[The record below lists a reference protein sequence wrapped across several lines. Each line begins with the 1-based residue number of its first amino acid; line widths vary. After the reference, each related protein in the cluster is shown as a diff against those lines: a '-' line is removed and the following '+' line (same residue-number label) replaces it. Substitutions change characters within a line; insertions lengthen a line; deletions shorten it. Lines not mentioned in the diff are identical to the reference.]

1 VTPHP
6 PRRTLEERGRRLIER
21 LRAEF
26 IERTKA
32 RRRSAERDRES
43 EPDAWGQ
50 IPCLILSLPIAG
62 LFVVAVI
69 LAVYKFAEW
78 VTGWTTSAFG
88 SPLSLGISGI
98 LAILAGAW
106 IAMRIVTGK
115 SAPGTTRAA
124 KLLVLGPRPWACWEP
139 PSYLRRSINSQRR
152 RHSDGRRGLSRDKS
166 EPSTEGYAV
175 MTSAPVPD

>member
-6 PRRTLEERGRRLIER
+6 PKGTLEERGRRLIER

-69 LAVYKFAEW
+69 LAVYKFADW
-78 VTGWTTSAFG
+78 VTAWGMSALNT
-88 SPLSLGISGI
+88 PLGLGVGGI

-106 IAMRIVTGK
+106 GAIRIVTGK

-124 KLLVLGPRPWACWEP
+124 KLLSLGLAASLGVLGAA
-139 PSYLRRSINSQRR
+139 LLFAAINQQSA
-152 RHSDGRRGLSRDKS
+152 
-166 EPSTEGYAV
+166 PSTF
-175 MTSAPVPD
+175 

>member
-6 PRRTLEERGRRLIER
+6 PKRTLEEGGRRLIER

-32 RRRSAERDRES
+32 RRRSAERDRGS
-43 EPDAWGQ
+43 DRDAWGQ

-69 LAVYKFAEW
+69 LAVYKFADW
-78 VTGWTTSAFG
+78 ASDWTQGALG
-88 SPLSLGISGI
+88 SPLGLGISGI

-124 KLLVLGPRPWACWEP
+124 KLLVLGVAA
-139 PSYLRRSINSQRR
+139 SLGVLGAAVLFSAINQQSA
-152 RHSDGRRGLSRDKS
+152 
-166 EPSTEGYAV
+166 PSTF
-175 MTSAPVPD
+175 